1 MTHVISLLVENRQG
15 VLVRI
20 AGLFSG
26 RGYNLESLTVGPTTD
41 STVSRITLVCG
52 GDEQIIT
59 QIKKQ
64 LNRLVDVIKVIDLAN
79 VPSVDREL
87 LLIRIAAKN
96 GQRSEFFQVADVF
109 GAKIM
114 DVGADSV
121 MAELTAS
128 TEKIN
133 DFIAL
138 VSEFQIIE
146 SARSGVVSLERGRKG
161 RSGKTGSRA
170 NGRMRTGTAET
181 VVEQHAMHESV

>member
-41 STVSRITLVCG
+41 PTVSRITLVCG

-79 VPSVDREL
+79 VPSVHREV
-87 LLIRIAAKN
+87 LLIKIAAKN

-114 DVGADSV
+114 DVGTDSV

-138 VSEFQIIE
+138 LSEFQIIE

-161 RSGKTGSRA
+161 RSGKTGSRV
-170 NGRMRTGTAET
+170 NGRMQTAAAKET
-181 VVEQHAMHESV
+181 VEQHAMHESV